1 MWHESVHNGLV
12 IQNFVGTAPVSDIVI
27 VSQSPEIVSGGA
39 TSISDAKQ
47 RQSPLWQP
55 QVLSI
60 WNLSKWHNCQLS
72 TVHHNILVII
82 APLKALQCYIHPI
95 HVVLSYFQ
103 IDKSFAYGA
112 STHVLLLYDVS
123 PNIPRRDGGSVSY
136 MVGSINN
143 GQWAVTIRACI
154 RHLHTPTSLRWIW
167 KIWKLCDEIQH

>member
-1 MWHESVHNGLV
+1 MLPPSQMQGRGSHH
-12 IQNFVGTAPVSDIVI
+12 SDNPKCFQSEIYPNDIIV
-27 VSQSPEIVSGGA
+27 
-39 TSISDAKQ
+39 
-47 RQSPLWQP
+47 
-55 QVLSI
+55 
-60 WNLSKWHNCQLS
+60 NCQLCI
-72 TVHHNILVII
+72 TTFLLLL

-103 IDKSFAYGA
+103 IDKSYAYGA

-154 RHLHTPTSLRWIW
+154 RHLHTPTSLRWI
-167 KIWKLCDEIQH
+167 